1 MNCKS
6 IYLVYSHEYNTG
18 YVGKS
23 KKIKQRFTGHCSKGA
38 VKRFCDALGIQ
49 ARHTFDIFEIM
60 KCVADEASYY
70 EGHVY
75 DLITSHV
82 PSIKLLNKNKPNR
95 NQRDSL
101 KNWRRNNCDR
111 CKQYLKQWLENNH
124 EYRKQYHK
132 QWCESNRERRKQYK
146 NQWRENNRDRC
157 NQYLKQW
164 RENNRERCKQY
175 KKRWLEHKR
184 TQLI

>member
-23 KKIKQRFTGHCSKGA
+23 KKLKQRFTGHCSKGA
-38 VKRFCDALGIQ
+38 VKRFCDALGIR

-60 KCVADEASYY
+60 KCDADEASYY

-75 DLITSHV
+75 DLITYNV

-95 NQRDSL
+95 NQRDS
-101 KNWRRNNCDR
+101 RNNW
-111 CKQYLKQWLENNH
+111 CK
-124 EYRKQYHK
+124 
-132 QWCESNRERRKQYK
+132 
-146 NQWRENNRDRC
+146 
-157 NQYLKQW
+157 
-164 RENNRERCKQY
+164 NNREICRGYNKIWRD
-175 KKRWLEHKR
+175 K
-184 TQLI
+184 IVIIANNI